1 MNINILKVLF
11 VFIGGGIGALSRY
24 GLSGFIYKNISI
36 NFPFGTL
43 AVNFIALFL
52 LGIFWGF
59 VDHFSFSS
67 SFNVFFVI
75 GFIGGFSTLASYLFE
90 TLQMLED
97 GQLSWSLLN
106 VLATNI
112 LGFIALIIGI
122 YFSKSILSYIK

>member
-1 MNINILKVLF
+1 MKIFF

-24 GLSGFIYKNISI
+24 GLSGYIYKHTSI

-43 AVNFIALFL
+43 AVNSIALFL
-52 LGIFWGF
+52 LGLFWGF
-59 VDHFSFSS
+59 IEHFSFSS
-67 SFNVFFVI
+67 TFNVFFVI
-75 GFIGGFSTLASYLFE
+75 GFVGGFSTLASYLFE

-106 VLATNI
+106 ILATNV
-112 LGFIALIIGI
+112 LGFVALIVGI